1 MTICDAL
8 KRGMIELKK
17 DNIEYPKLKSRLI
30 MQFVLNKTRQYI
42 VVNDMDELEKEN
54 EKKFFDNIKKIRD
67 GIPLEYITHKKEF
80 MKLNFYVDENVLIPR
95 QDTEILVE
103 EVMDI
108 SENIKEKKILELCTG
123 SGVIAISLARY
134 ISGSKIKAIDIS
146 EKAIKVAKKNAIEND
161 VYSNIEFIKSN
172 MFENLRE
179 EKFDIIVSNPP
190 YIKRSIIKTL
200 NNDVK
205 NEPYIALDGGEDGLD
220 FYRKIISESF
230 KYLKHGGYLC
240 LEIGYDQREDVI
252 ILLKEEKFKDIY
264 CKKDLYDNDRVIV
277 ARLM

>member
-252 ILLKEEKFKDIY
+252 NLLKEEKFKDIY

>member
-1 MTICDAL
+1 MTICEAL
-8 KRGMIELKK
+8 RRGMIELKN

-42 VVNDMDELEKEN
+42 VVNDMDELEKKY
-54 EKKFFDNIKKIRD
+54 EKDFFNNIKKIRE
-67 GIPLEYITHKKEF
+67 GIPIEYITHQKEF

-103 EVMDI
+103 EVIDI
-108 SENIKEKKILELCTG
+108 SERIKEKEILELCTG
-123 SGVIAISLARY
+123 SGIIAISLAKY
-134 ISGSKIKAIDIS
+134 IFESKIKAIDIS
-146 EKAIKVAKKNAIEND
+146 EEALKVAKKNAIEND
-161 VYSNIEFIKSN
+161 VCGNIEFIQSD
-172 MFENLRE
+172 MYEDLRE

-200 NNDVK
+200 NDDVK

-220 FYRKIISESF
+220 FYRKIIREAF
-230 KYLKHGGYLC
+230 KYLKYGGYLC

-252 ILLKEEKFKDIY
+252 HLLKEEKFKDIY
-264 CKKDLYDNDRVIV
+264 CKKDLYGNDRVIV